1 MEGIH
6 RKQSAVDQ
14 QREVRGVDVDLKDL
28 DVAVHVVVV
37 HVVVVHVVIV
47 QVRVVEEVAHAAVH
61 DAVARALPVVA
72 VVVASNSDF
81 GVPTIPF
88 APA

>member
-28 DVAVHVVVV
+28 DVAVHVVV
-37 HVVVVHVVIV
+37 V